1 MEGFDVQEHKVVSR
15 QEWLESRREHLARE
29 KELTRLR
36 DRVSQERRELPWVR
50 VEQEYDFDGPNGK
63 RTLSELFDGRS
74 QLLVYHFMFGPDWE
88 EGCKSCSF
96 WADNYNGIFAHLNHR
111 DVTLVGISKAPIDK
125 LLEFKKR
132 MDWSFPWFS
141 SLENSFNRDY
151 HVSFTPQ
158 ELERG
163 EVDYNY
169 TKTRFPSEEAPG
181 VSVFYKDDA
190 GNVFHTYSCYSRG
203 LDILN
208 SAYHMLDLVPKGRD
222 EADLPYGMAWVRHHD
237 RYDDD

>member
-1 MEGFDVQEHKVVSR
+1 MTPLRVHNQSKFRYPLTNLTTSDRWTVRSLRK
-15 QEWLESRREHLARE
+15 WAILAVP
-29 KELTRLR
+29 KE
-36 DRVSQERRELPWVR
+36 PHP
-50 VEQEYDFDGPNGK
+50 YDFDGPNGK

-125 LLEFKKR
+125 LLTFKKR